1 MGLAW
6 TLRRLMSSAYTD
18 LFLWVLW
25 VLVVSLA
32 LVLPVYLG
40 TSFLLLRGC
49 QPHLNV
55 TLEEDFLSGIDISNF
70 VDNFGFQSSAV
81 DGSQPAESALESFVL
96 RYQSTELN
104 LVSGDQN
111 INVTA
116 PVLPNHLLKSG
127 LELVLEFLDKYNIN
141 DVSSY
146 CSINSVTGD
155 LLSLSVEVC
164 RPALRSALGEQKQ
177 DQLSAWLATL
187 QSGTEKGLVS
197 GVFSGNISLALGQ
210 LPNLFPSAGL
220 NDQHVSSLQKLVAP
234 FEISELMTLLTAF
247 RNVNFTD
254 NDLKV
259 LEEISKTS
267 VDDLKAAEKVLMKI
281 DVNNLPAIVAK
292 LDQLEIKLTDF
303 ITNPGIFFDFLGD
316 EEKSAIL
323 VDLQGLLP
331 QFKPSDIETFLV
343 LQENV
348 DKAQDKYGDPNEPSV
363 MSKLFKIPMDVLLSA
378 LPKIKLDDSAAA
390 AFDTFKL
397 LMEDEDFEFLSSLLS
412 ELLDPRIHKQIIDD
426 CTKQDFTI
434 SCRDNENVRLASD
447 ITGHC

>member
-70 VDNFGFQSSAV
+70 VDNFGAQSSTV
-81 DGSQPAESALESFVL
+81 NGSQPAESALESFVL

-127 LELVLEFLDKYNIN
+127 LDLVLEFLDKYNIN

-146 CSINSVTGD
+146 CSINSATGD

-247 RNVNFTD
+247 RNANFTE

-348 DKAQDKYGDPNEPSV
+348 DKAQEKYGDPNEPSV

-397 LMEDEDFEFLSSLLS
+397 LMEDQDFEFLSSLLS
-412 ELLDPRIHKQIIDD
+412 ELLEPRIQKQIIDD

-434 SCRDNENVRLASD
+434 SCRDTENVRLASD

>member
-1 MGLAW
+1 
-6 TLRRLMSSAYTD
+6 MSSAYTD

-70 VDNFGFQSSAV
+70 VDNFGAQSSTV
-81 DGSQPAESALESFVL
+81 NGSQPAESALESFVL

-127 LELVLEFLDKYNIN
+127 LDLVLEFLDKYNIN

-146 CSINSVTGD
+146 CSINSATGD

-187 QSGTEKGLVS
+187 QSGTEKDLVS

-247 RNVNFTD
+247 RNANFTE

-348 DKAQDKYGDPNEPSV
+348 DKAQEKYGDPNEPSV

-397 LMEDEDFEFLSSLLS
+397 LMEDQDFEFLSSLLS
-412 ELLDPRIHKQIIDD
+412 ELLEPRIQKQIIDD

-434 SCRDNENVRLASD
+434 SCRDTENVRLASD

>member
-1 MGLAW
+1 
-6 TLRRLMSSAYTD
+6 MSSAYTD

-70 VDNFGFQSSAV
+70 VDNFGAQSSTV
-81 DGSQPAESALESFVL
+81 NGSQPAESALESFVL

-127 LELVLEFLDKYNIN
+127 LDLVLEFLDKYNIN

-146 CSINSVTGD
+146 CSINSATGD

-220 NDQHVSSLQKLVAP
+220 NDQHVISLQKLVAP

-247 RNVNFTD
+247 RNANFTE

-348 DKAQDKYGDPNEPSV
+348 DKAQEKYGDPNEPSV

-397 LMEDEDFEFLSSLLS
+397 LMEDQDFEFLSSLLS
-412 ELLDPRIHKQIIDD
+412 ELLEPRIQKQIIDD

-434 SCRDNENVRLASD
+434 SCRDTENVRLASD

>member
-1 MGLAW
+1 
-6 TLRRLMSSAYTD
+6 MSSAYTD

-70 VDNFGFQSSAV
+70 VDNFGAQSSTV
-81 DGSQPAESALESFVL
+81 NGSQPAESALESFVL

-127 LELVLEFLDKYNIN
+127 LDLVLEFLDKYNIN

-146 CSINSVTGD
+146 CSINSATGD

-247 RNVNFTD
+247 RNANFTE

-348 DKAQDKYGDPNEPSV
+348 DKAQEKYGDPNEPSV

-397 LMEDEDFEFLSSLLS
+397 LMEDQDFEFLSSLLS
-412 ELLDPRIHKQIIDD
+412 ELLEPRIQKQIIDD

-434 SCRDNENVRLASD
+434 SCRDTENVRLASD